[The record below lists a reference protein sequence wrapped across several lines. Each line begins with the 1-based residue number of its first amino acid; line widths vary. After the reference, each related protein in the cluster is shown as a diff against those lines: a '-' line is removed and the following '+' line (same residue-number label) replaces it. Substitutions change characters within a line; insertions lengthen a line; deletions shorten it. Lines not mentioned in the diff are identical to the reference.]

1 MKIKKLTVNNKNKD
15 KQFLI
20 GTENYI
26 KMHRRI
32 TSSGITINNEQ
43 KTINNSNQIKCK
55 KRNEQWLT
63 EKKVK
68 TNTWMNWYLHWLF
81 VSPYLQS

>member
-26 KMHRRI
+26 K
-32 TSSGITINNEQ
+32 NA
-43 KTINNSNQIKCK
+43 
-55 KRNEQWLT
+55 
-63 EKKVK
+63 
-68 TNTWMNWYLHWLF
+68 
-81 VSPYLQS
+81 SPYNFFWSNNKQ